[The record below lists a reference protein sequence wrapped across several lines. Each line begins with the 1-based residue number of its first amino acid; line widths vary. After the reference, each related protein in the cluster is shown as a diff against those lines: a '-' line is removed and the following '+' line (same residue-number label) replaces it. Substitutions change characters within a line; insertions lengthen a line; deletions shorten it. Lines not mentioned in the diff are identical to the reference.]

1 MPWRGGEALSALN
14 QIFVVTVMNLRAIP
28 QRIGSSL
35 VIVIGMGA
43 VVAVVISVL
52 SMSDG
57 FLDSVD
63 RTGRADRAIVTAGGA
78 ASESA
83 SSLPRDAIPL
93 IMDAPGIK
101 KGDNGKPIAS
111 ADVFAYLE
119 AIKKSDGLMEPGT
132 LHGVGPEAFALLPQ
146 IHLVSG
152 RMFRPAVHELIV
164 GRMMQSQFKGFDVG
178 SQLSLPEGDWTIVG
192 SFESDGDQHESE
204 LLGDAETVMSAYRR
218 TAFNSMTVM
227 LDSPAAF
234 DTFKD
239 ALTTNPALNV
249 DVIRENDY
257 FAKLSKPLDDFLTLV
272 AYAVGGIMG
281 LGAVFGAL
289 NTMYSA
295 VSTRSIE
302 IATLRAIGFGA
313 GPVVISVLAEALL
326 LTLLGAVLGAA
337 TAWLFF
343 NGNVVVSDYY
353 IYSMVVRPALL
364 VLGVAWA
371 VAIGMIGGLFPA
383 IRAAR
388 QPIAT
393 ALRAT

>member
-1 MPWRGGEALSALN
+1 MRWLDGDAMGALN
-14 QIFVVTVMNLRAIP
+14 QIFAVTAMNLRALP
-28 QRIGSSL
+28 GRIGPSL

-52 SMSDG
+52 SMSSG
-57 FLDSVD
+57 FLDSVNK
-63 RTGRADRAIVTAGGA
+63 TGRPDRAIVTSAGA
-78 ASESA
+78 VSESA
-83 SSLPRDAIPL
+83 SSLPRDSIST
-93 IMDAPGIK
+93 IVDARDIRK
-101 KGDNGKPIAS
+101 TEDGKPVVS
-111 ADVFAYLE
+111 ADIFTYFSAT
-119 AIKKSDGLMEPGT
+119 KKSDGLLEPAT
-132 LHGVGPEAFALLPQ
+132 VHGVGPQAFALLPQ

-164 GRMMQSQFKGFDVG
+164 GRMMQSQFEGFDVG

-204 LLGDAETVMSAYRR
+204 LLGDTETVMSAYRR
-218 TAFNSMTVM
+218 TAFNSVTVM
-227 LDSPAAF
+227 LNSPDAFAAF
-234 DTFKD
+234 KD
-239 ALTTNPALNV
+239 SLTTNPALNV
-249 DVIRENDY
+249 DVVRETDY
-257 FAKLSKPLDDFLTLV
+257 FAKLSKPLNDFLTLV

-281 LGAVFGAL
+281 LGAVVGAL

-295 VSTRSIE
+295 VSTRSLE

-326 LTLLGAVLGAA
+326 LTFLGAVLGAGA
-337 TAWLFF
+337 AWLFF

-388 QPIAT
+388 LPIAT